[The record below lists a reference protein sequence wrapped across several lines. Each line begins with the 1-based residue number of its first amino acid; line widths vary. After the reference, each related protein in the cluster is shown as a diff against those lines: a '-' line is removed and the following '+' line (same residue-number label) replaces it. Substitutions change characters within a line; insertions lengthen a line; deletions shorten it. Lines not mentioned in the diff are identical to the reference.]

1 MYFSFASV
9 TNGLGP
15 LDHLPRWFQI
25 EILFIRQF
33 TWCMSKLRIVVST
46 ILCKAGTW
54 WAIASGGLMVIDTAK
69 LPPSRNGS
77 QIALS
82 LNLSQYQYIL
92 YYSAVGR
99 YII

>member
-1 MYFSFASV
+1 
-9 TNGLGP
+9 
-15 LDHLPRWFQI
+15 
-25 EILFIRQF
+25 
-33 TWCMSKLRIVVST
+33 MSKLRIVVST
-46 ILCKAGTW
+46 VLCKAGAW
-54 WAIASGGLMVIDTAK
+54 WAIASGGLTVIVIDTAK
-69 LPPSRNGS
+69 LPPSRIGS